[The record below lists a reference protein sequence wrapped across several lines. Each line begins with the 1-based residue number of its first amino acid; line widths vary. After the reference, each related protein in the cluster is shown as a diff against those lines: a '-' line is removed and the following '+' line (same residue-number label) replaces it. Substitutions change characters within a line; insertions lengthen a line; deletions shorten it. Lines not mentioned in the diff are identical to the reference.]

1 MSEFAHLH
9 LHTEFSLLDGA
20 TRIDN
25 LFELCQKMGMK
36 AVAITDH
43 GNMYGA
49 YHFYMKAL
57 ETDSKTGKRKYNVK
71 PIIGCEFYVADDMK
85 IKNGREMSNYHLV
98 LLAKNNIGY
107 KNLVKLNSIA
117 FVDGF
122 YYKPRID
129 FETLARYSEGLICLS
144 ACLAGELPRCLLDN
158 RNEDAEIIVK
168 KYKALFGEDYYI
180 ELQDH
185 GIAEQRFVNP
195 KLVEIA
201 KKHNVPL
208 VATNDVHYLKKSDA
222 EMQDILL
229 CVQTGHY
236 VDDTDRMR
244 FDGEEF
250 YLKSGEEMKKIFSF
264 VPEAISN
271 TLKIVE
277 KCNVQIEKE
286 KLLPSYVPPDGQ
298 TPEQYLRILMEEG
311 LKEKYGEITPEI
323 RERAEYE
330 FSTISKMGYVEYYL
344 IVWDFIHYAESN
356 DIPVGP
362 GRGSGAGSIIAYA
375 IGITKVEPLRYNL
388 LFERFLNPDRISMPD
403 FDVDF
408 CMDRRGEVINY
419 VISKYG
425 KDNVAQIVTFGTMA
439 VKNAI
444 KDVCR
449 VLRVPYSEGD
459 KVTKL
464 IPNMSRHNLKQIL
477 GLELY
482 EGTDVRIVE
491 VREIYDN
498 DYQMKKVMDLA
509 MQLEGSPRQT
519 GIHAAGVVVCRE
531 PISDHIPLQRSGED
545 ITTQFNMKEVEKLGL
560 LKIDFLGLRTL
571 TDIHKTIQ
579 YVYENTGE
587 KIDFSKS
594 NYDDPKVFQLISS
607 GDTEA
612 IFQLES
618 GGMKKLMKNLQ
629 PNCLEDIIAGISL
642 FRPGP
647 MDFIPAYLEGK
658 KNANNI
664 KYKHPMLEDILNT
677 TYGCMVYQEQ
687 IMQIVRKLGGFTY
700 AQADNIRR
708 AMGKKDKAVM
718 KAQRDKFV
726 HGETDESGNVIIQGA
741 VRNGIPEKI
750 ADEIFDQM
758 DTFAQYAF
766 NKSHA
771 AGYAYVSYQTAYL
784 KQYHLVEYL
793 AAVLNDR
800 ITSIDDIKKY
810 TGFALSRGI
819 TVLPP
824 DINLSD
830 VLFTARDKK
839 LRFGL
844 GAIKSVGIGTVE
856 KIIEER
862 KKSGIFK
869 NLEDFIRRVDSSAIN
884 KRLVENML
892 KAGAFDSLNEPRASM
907 LARYE
912 VLMDRI
918 ADDKRKRE
926 SGQLNIFDLLGED
939 SLFETVK
946 YDNIKEYSKKQKLEM
961 EKEVLGMYV
970 SGSPLDEFKEKLAD
984 YEFNSSFIDVEAD
997 DDDAKDALQKE
1008 MDGRKVAAAGII
1020 GNISKRITK
1029 NNQAMATATMEDLYG
1044 TMQLLFFPKAYE
1056 KCKSLLRDDS
1066 MATVSGTLS
1075 VKADDSYKILV
1086 DKIEPWDK
1094 IEQVEEIQKDLPSV
1108 TLYLKIGDKN
1118 DELFNKLMIL
1128 LEAYQGDIPVTLVV
1142 GTTRYP
1148 LPVSIRQCGGLQYE
1162 LENLLGEENVK
1173 FVTYFY

>member
-1 MSEFAHLH
+1 MSGFAHLH

-20 TRIDN
+20 SRIDN

-49 YHFYMKAL
+49 YHFFVKAN
-57 ETDSKTGKRKYNVK
+57 ETDPKTGKRKYNVK
-71 PIIGCEFYVADDMK
+71 PIIGCEFYVADDIK
-85 IKNGREMSNYHLV
+85 IKSGRDTNYHLV
-98 LLAKNNIGY
+98 LLAKNNTGY

-129 FETLARYSEGLICLS
+129 FETLSRYSEGLICLS
-144 ACLAGELPRCLLDN
+144 ACLAGQLPRYLLDN
-158 RNEDAEIIVK
+158 RNEDADIIVK
-168 KYKALFGEDYYI
+168 KYKALFGDDYYI

-185 GIAEQRFVNP
+185 GIAEQRFLNP
-195 KLVEIA
+195 KLIEIA
-201 KKHNVPL
+201 KKHNVSL
-208 VATNDVHYLKKSDA
+208 VATNDVHYLHKSDA

-236 VDDTDRMR
+236 VDDADRMR

-250 YLKSGEEMKKIFSF
+250 YLKSGDEMEKIFAS
-264 VPEAISN
+264 VPEAIAN
-271 TLKIVE
+271 TLKIAE
-277 KCNVQIEKE
+277 KCDVQIEKE
-286 KLLPSYVPPDGQ
+286 KLLPSYVPPDGL

-311 LKEKYGEITPEI
+311 LKERYGEITPEI

-330 FSTISKMGYVEYYL
+330 FGIISKMGYVEYYL

-419 VISKYG
+419 VIEKYG

-464 IPNMSRHNLKQIL
+464 IPNMSKHNLRQIL
-477 GLELY
+477 GLDLY
-482 EGTDVRIVE
+482 EGADVRIAE

-594 NYDDPKVFQLISS
+594 NYDDAKVFQLISS

-658 KNANNI
+658 KNAQNV

-726 HGETDESGNVIIQGA
+726 HGETDENGNVLIKGA

-784 KQYHLVEYL
+784 KQYHIVEYL

-819 TVLPP
+819 TLLPP

-830 VLFTARDKK
+830 VLFIARDGK

-844 GAIKSVGIGTVE
+844 GAIKSVGVGTVE

-862 KKSGIFK
+862 KKSGEFK
-869 NLEDFIRRVDSSAIN
+869 NLEDFIKRVDSSALN
-884 KRLVENML
+884 KRLMENMI
-892 KAGAFDSLNEPRASM
+892 KAGTFDSLGETRASM

-926 SGQLNIFDLLGED
+926 SGQLNIFDLLGDD

-946 YDNIKEYSKKQKLEM
+946 YDNIKEFSKKQKLEM

-970 SGSPLDEFKEKLAD
+970 SGSPLDEHKEKLSEF
-984 YEFNSSFIDVEAD
+984 EFNSSFIAVEAD
-997 DDDAKDALQKE
+997 DEEGKAALQNE
-1008 MDGRKVAAAGII
+1008 MDGKKVSAAGII
-1020 GNISKRITK
+1020 ANISKRITK
-1029 NNQAMATATMEDLYG
+1029 NNQSMASATIEDLYG
-1044 TMQLLFFPKAYE
+1044 TMQLLFFPRAFE
-1056 KCKSLLRDDS
+1056 KCKNFLREDT
-1066 MATVSGTLS
+1066 MVTVSGTLS

-1086 DKIEPWDK
+1086 DKIEPWD
-1094 IEQVEEIQKDLPSV
+1094 EVQQTEVTQKDLPSV
-1108 TLYLKIGDKN
+1108 TLYLKFAEKN
-1118 DELFNKLMIL
+1118 DELFAELMTL
-1128 LEAYQGDIPVTLVV
+1128 LEAYQGDIPVTLVI
-1142 GTTRYP
+1142 GKTRYP
-1148 LPVSIRQCGGLQYE
+1148 LPVKIRQCGGLQYE
-1162 LENLLGEENVK
+1162 LENLLGEANVK

>member
-1 MSEFAHLH
+1 MSGFAHLH

-20 TRIDN
+20 ARIDN

-49 YHFYMKAL
+49 YHFYVKAN
-57 ETDSKTGKRKYNVK
+57 EIDSKTGKRKYDVK
-71 PIIGCEFYVADDMK
+71 PIIGCEFYVADDLK
-85 IKNGREMSNYHLV
+85 IKSGRDTNYHLV
-98 LLAKNNIGY
+98 LLAKNNTGY

-129 FETLARYSEGLICLS
+129 FETLSRYSEGLICLS
-144 ACLAGELPRCLLDN
+144 ACLAGQLPRYLLDN
-158 RNEDAEIIVK
+158 RNEDADIIVE

-195 KLVEIA
+195 KLIEIA

-208 VATNDVHYLKKSDA
+208 VATNDVHYLNKSDA

-236 VDDTDRMR
+236 VDDADRMR
-244 FDGEEF
+244 FDGDEF
-250 YLKSGEEMKKIFSF
+250 YLKSGDEMEKLFSY
-264 VPEAISN
+264 VPEAIAN
-271 TLKIVE
+271 TLKIAE
-277 KCNVQIEKE
+277 KCDVQIEKE
-286 KLLPSYVPPDGQ
+286 KLLPSYVPPDGL
-298 TPEQYLRILMEEG
+298 TPEQYLRILMEDG
-311 LKEKYGEITPEI
+311 LKERYGEITPEI

-330 FSTISKMGYVEYYL
+330 FGIISKMGYVEYYL

-464 IPNMSRHNLKQIL
+464 IPNMSKHNLRQIL
-477 GLELY
+477 GLDLY
-482 EGTDVRIVE
+482 EGADVRIAE

-658 KNANNI
+658 KNAQNV

-726 HGETDESGNVIIQGA
+726 RGETDENGNVLIKGA

-784 KQYHLVEYL
+784 KQYHIVEYL

-810 TGFALSRGI
+810 TGFAVSRGI
-819 TVLPP
+819 TLLPP

-830 VLFTARDKK
+830 VLFIARDGK

-844 GAIKSVGIGTVE
+844 GAIKSVGVGTVE

-862 KKSGIFK
+862 KKSGEFK
-869 NLEDFIRRVDSSAIN
+869 NLEDFIKRVDSSALN
-884 KRLVENML
+884 KRLMENMI
-892 KAGAFDSLNEPRASM
+892 KAGAFDSLGETRASM

-918 ADDKRKRE
+918 AEDKRKRE
-926 SGQLNIFDLLGED
+926 SGQLNIFDLLGD
-939 SLFETVK
+939 DNLFETVK
-946 YDNIKEYSKKQKLEM
+946 YDNIKEFSKKQKLEM

-970 SGSPLDEFKEKLAD
+970 SGSPLDEHKEKLSE
-984 YEFNSSFIDVEAD
+984 YEFNSSFIAVEAD
-997 DDDAKDALQKE
+997 DEEGKAALQNE
-1008 MDGRKVAAAGII
+1008 MDGKKVSAAGILA
-1020 GNISKRITK
+1020 NISKRITK
-1029 NNQAMATATMEDLYG
+1029 NNQSMASATLEDLYG
-1044 TMQLLFFPKAYE
+1044 TMQLIVFPKAYE
-1056 KCKSLLRDDS
+1056 KCKNFLREDT
-1066 MATVSGTLS
+1066 MVTVSGTLS
-1075 VKADDSYKILV
+1075 VKADDAYKILV
-1086 DKIEPWDK
+1086 DKVEPWDEV
-1094 IEQVEEIQKDLPSV
+1094 EQAEEPQKDLPSV
-1108 TLYLKIGDKN
+1108 TLYLKFAEKN
-1118 DELFNKLMIL
+1118 DELFAELMTL
-1128 LEAYQGDIPVTLVV
+1128 LEAYQGDIPVVLAI
-1142 GTTRYP
+1142 GKKGYP
-1148 LPVSIRQCGGLQYE
+1148 IPVKIRQCGGLQYE
-1162 LENLLGEENVK
+1162 LENLLGEANVK